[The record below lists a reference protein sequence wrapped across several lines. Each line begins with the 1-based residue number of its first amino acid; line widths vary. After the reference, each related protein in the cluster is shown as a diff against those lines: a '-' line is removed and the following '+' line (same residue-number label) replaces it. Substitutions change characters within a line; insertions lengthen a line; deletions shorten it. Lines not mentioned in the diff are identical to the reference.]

1 MTRVFGTGLKI
12 AAFFSFFFL
21 TSYLKQ
27 HSANTS
33 ATVPKQRLTAI
44 HLFQVNVSLFLSQ
57 GQQSTARTFKCHT
70 CELRAAAQ
78 MTSLCSYSSFLL
90 GVEHSNTLRD
100 SVPTL
105 CRVPFRILTRAT
117 GTKILFNTLF
127 IALNLSFFFFFG
139 GVSFTGRD
147 ASTDWSARGPGLFF
161 FGVGTV
167 RSFVYIR

>member
-1 MTRVFGTGLKI
+1 M
-12 AAFFSFFFL
+12 
-21 TSYLKQ
+21 
-27 HSANTS
+27 
-33 ATVPKQRLTAI
+33 PKQRLTAI

-105 CRVPFRILTRAT
+105 CRVPFRFLTRAT

-127 IALNLSFFFFFG
+127 IALNLSLFFFFLVASHSQAETHLQIG
-139 GVSFTGRD
+139 QHGVLVCFSL
-147 ASTDWSARGPGLFF
+147 GL
-161 FGVGTV
+161 GL
-167 RSFVYIR
+167 

>member
-1 MTRVFGTGLKI
+1 M
-12 AAFFSFFFL
+12 

-70 CELRAAAQ
+70 RELRAAAQ

-105 CRVPFRILTRAT
+105 CRVPFRFLTRAT

-127 IALNLSFFFFFG
+127 IALNLSFFFFFWWRLIHRPRRIYRL
-139 GVSFTGRD
+139 VSTG
-147 ASTDWSARGPGLFF
+147 SW
-161 FGVGTV
+161 
-167 RSFVYIR
+167 FVFLWGWDCKVVCVH